1 MAELPSKPVL
11 ELNPGIE
18 VEGAM
23 GVEKSASGAD
33 RHDDNVKHMTF
44 ESPETVM
51 VTGADA
57 PKEEVAEPAEPQE
70 EPQEEVEN
78 NLLEL
83 RKMMGMETKSEKE
96 AAENAPEEPEPEPE
110 SEPEEPKEEVAQEPE
125 GESEDEK
132 PQKRLRRKE
141 PAPSME
147 DMAKMAGQAAA
158 EALKQSDRV
167 AQEQEVRPESNPMD
181 DDDQVTYDIFSQ
193 MEKANPD
200 KYKGAKERFV
210 DFVES
215 SKAYQR
221 QWLSDNPG
229 EEFDPESSD
238 HADFYSQNEPKYSKA
253 DFKKAEKRVDMA
265 DVIGEVEKKYQ
276 DRIDDLEHK
285 ISRKSEAEP
294 KARESAH
301 EAVKEM
307 VKAVNPE
314 MEKLIDEK
322 GLEEAEKTD
331 PLTFDK
337 ISQAADTLS
346 AMVYELEQNQ
356 SESGLF
362 APNGKNQTHGVV
374 SEFVKGREAYVK
386 SLPQSSQ
393 TWNGRAFASNAEYNR
408 MSKADRGRHW
418 TIDAN
423 LAKAELIKEISSSV
437 NSEIE
442 QSRKMLERYG
452 VPSATKKTQAKS
464 GKTVRTTS
472 KPVSPESSSAAAS
485 SPNLTTGTEEVN
497 TPQKELADMLWQS

>member
-1 MAELPSKPVL
+1 MAELPSKPVM

-23 GVEKSASGAD
+23 DVEKTASGTD
-33 RHDDNVKHMTF
+33 RYDDNVKHMTF
-44 ESPETVM
+44 DAPETVM
-51 VTGADA
+51 VTGADES
-57 PKEEVAEPAEPQE
+57 KEEVAEPDGSQE
-70 EPQEEVEN
+70 KSEEEVEN

-83 RKMMGMETKSEKE
+83 RKMMGMETKAEKE

-110 SEPEEPKEEVAQEPE
+110 PEEPKEEGAQEPE
-125 GESEDEK
+125 EVSEEEK

-167 AQEQEVRPESNPMD
+167 AQEQEVRPESSAMD

-193 MEKANPD
+193 MEKSSPD

-215 SKAYQR
+215 SKTYQR

-238 HADFYSQNEPKYSKA
+238 HADFYSQNEPKYSRA

-294 KARESAH
+294 KARESAQ

-362 APNGKNQTHGVV
+362 APNGKNQTHGAV

-423 LAKAELIKEISSSV
+423 LAKVELIKEISSSV

-497 TPQKELADMLWQS
+497 TPQKELADLLWQT

>member
-1 MAELPSKPVL
+1 MAELPIKPVL
-11 ELNPGIE
+11 ELNPGID
-18 VEGAM
+18 VEEAM
-23 GVEKSASGAD
+23 DVEKTISGAD
-33 RHDDNVKHMTF
+33 RRDDNVKHMTF
-44 ESPETVM
+44 ESPETIM
-51 VTGADA
+51 VTGEDA
-57 PKEEVAEPAEPQE
+57 PKEEAAEPAEPQE
-70 EPQEEVEN
+70 EPQEEVES

-83 RKMMGMETKSEKE
+83 RKMMGMETKAEKE
-96 AAENAPEEPEPEPE
+96 AAESAPEETEPEPEPE
-110 SEPEEPKEEVAQEPE
+110 AAEEEVAQEPE
-125 GESEDEK
+125 EATEDEK

-167 AQEQEVRPESNPMD
+167 AQEQEVRPESNAMD
-181 DDDQVTYDIFSQ
+181 DDDQVTYDIFRQ
-193 MEKANPD
+193 MEKSNPD

-210 DFVES
+210 GFVES
-215 SKAYQR
+215 SKTYQR

-253 DFKKAEKRVDMA
+253 DFKKAEKRVEMA

-285 ISRKSEAEP
+285 ISRRSEAEP
-294 KARESAH
+294 KARESAQ

-374 SEFVKGREAYVK
+374 TEFVKGREAYVK
-386 SLPQSSQ
+386 SLPLSSQ
-393 TWNGRAFASNAEYNR
+393 AWNGRSFASNTEYNR
-408 MSKADRGRHW
+408 MSKTDRGRHW

-452 VPSATKKTQAKS
+452 ASPATKKAQGKSAKPAKS
-464 GKTVRTTS
+464 TN
-472 KPVSPESSSAAAS
+472 KPVSPESTSASAS
-485 SPNLTTGTEEVN
+485 SPNLTTGTEEIN
-497 TPQKELADMLWQS
+497 TPQKELAEMLWES